1 MNIQLTNEQFQDVK
15 VKLVNEIKKDFKNTL
30 TEILEDEFD
39 IYEEVSEH
47 IHKLLQD
54 EMLANNMD
62 KIVEKIDKEQLVKLV
77 AELLMDKLDNR
88 W

>member
-54 EMLANNMD
+54 ELLANNMD

-77 AELLMDKLDNR
+77 AELLIDKLDNR